1 MLDAHNRR
9 LLQSKKLPCSD
20 ALGINKDEDTD
31 YEDDD
36 LHDDDQDN
44 DGHVDVDELEY
55 QEDGEDEVHSDMI
68 DPVQDETDPI
78 VDGYECGDNFE
89 KEEELPGHDAEEEEF
104 LDKTKKQD

>member
-55 QEDGEDEVHSDMI
+55 
-68 DPVQDETDPI
+68 
-78 VDGYECGDNFE
+78 
-89 KEEELPGHDAEEEEF
+89 
-104 LDKTKKQD
+104 